1 MSGPA
6 RLDIWIADVTDAAFL
21 ALAESDLPAEADRA
35 RASGLGRPEV
45 ARELLARRAAL
56 RLILARYTGTDPRD
70 VRVVPAPGGKPVL
83 VPTGASGPAFSI
95 AHSGSV
101 YAVAVSTVRTVGV
114 DVEELR
120 PVSRARSIAA
130 RWFGEAEARRLDEVP
145 ESEQQDEFMRLWTAK
160 EALAKRHGAGLR
172 LMKGEPGE
180 LDVQAAIDDGTLRY
194 FSVAEGYAAA
204 VATSEVVAEI
214 EVIRP
219 GSDMWTI

>member
-1 MSGPA
+1 MAGES
-6 RLDIWIADVTDAAFL
+6 RLDVWIADVTDAAFL
-21 ALAESDLPAEADRA
+21 ALAESDLPGREDRA

-56 RLILARYTGTDPRD
+56 RLILARYTDTAPHD
-70 VRVVPAPGGKPVL
+70 VRVVAAPGGKPVL
-83 VPTGASGPAFSI
+83 IPRGPSGPAFSI
-95 AHSGSV
+95 AHSGSI
-101 YAVAVSTVRTVGV
+101 YAVAVGTVRSVGV
-114 DVEELR
+114 DVEVLR
-120 PVSRARSIAA
+120 PVARASSIAE
-130 RWFGEAEARRLDEVP
+130 RWFGKEEARRLEEVP
-145 ESEQQDEFMRLWTAK
+145 EARRVEAFMRLWTGK

-204 VATSEVVAEI
+204 VATDGVVAEI
-214 EVIRP
+214 EIIRP